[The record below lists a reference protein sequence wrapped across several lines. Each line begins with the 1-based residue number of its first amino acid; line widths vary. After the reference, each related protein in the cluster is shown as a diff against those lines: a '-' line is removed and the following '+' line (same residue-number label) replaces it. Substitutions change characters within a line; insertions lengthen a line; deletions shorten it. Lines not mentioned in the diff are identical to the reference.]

1 MRIGI
6 AVFSCVLLLGQGAF
20 AREPEKSPA
29 DFASDAITKGDSR
42 KGAVADKAQ
51 DAKPARPLTAD
62 EIAAMIKTR
71 LAEIRK
77 NRASRLADER
87 AKAAAELSERSERA
101 EHWSYDGENGPEKW
115 GKLNPAW
122 AACASGKR
130 QSPIDIRDGIQVEL
144 EPVMFD
150 YLPSRFSV
158 LDNGHTVRVNVGSG
172 SSITLT
178 GRRYELEH
186 FHFHRPSEEKINGRG
201 TEMVAHLVHKDAE
214 GRIAVVAVLID
225 SGAAHGLI
233 QTVWNNLPLE
243 KNEPLAPISTID
255 INQLLPQRRD
265 YYTYMG
271 SLTTPP
277 CSEGVLWIVMKEPIQ
292 ASPQQIAIFGR
303 LYPMNARPVQDT
315 SGRLIK
321 ESN

>member
-6 AVFSCVLLLGQGAF
+6 AVFSCALLLSQGTLAK
-20 AREPEKSPA
+20 EPQKSSG
-29 DFASDAITKGDSR
+29 DFAPDAITKGDSR
-42 KGAVADKAQ
+42 KSSQADKAQ
-51 DAKPARPLTAD
+51 DAKPTRALTND

-77 NRASRLADER
+77 NRAARLADER
-87 AKAAAELSERSERA
+87 NKAATELSERT

-115 GKLNPAW
+115 GKRNPAW
-122 AACASGKR
+122 ATCASGKR
-130 QSPIDIRDGIQVEL
+130 QSPIDIRDGIKVDL

-150 YLPSRFSV
+150 YLPSRFNV
-158 LDNGHTVRVNVGSG
+158 LDNGHTVQVNVGSG
-172 SSITLT
+172 NSITLT
-178 GRRYELEH
+178 GRKYELEQ

-201 TEMVAHLVHKDAE
+201 TEMVAHLVHKDGD

-225 SGAAHGLI
+225 SGEAHGLI

-243 KNEPLAPISTID
+243 KNEPLVPISTID
-255 INQLLPQRRD
+255 ISQLLPQRRD

-292 ASPQQIAIFGR
+292 ASPQQIGIFGK
-303 LYPMNARPVQDT
+303 LYPMNARPVQDA